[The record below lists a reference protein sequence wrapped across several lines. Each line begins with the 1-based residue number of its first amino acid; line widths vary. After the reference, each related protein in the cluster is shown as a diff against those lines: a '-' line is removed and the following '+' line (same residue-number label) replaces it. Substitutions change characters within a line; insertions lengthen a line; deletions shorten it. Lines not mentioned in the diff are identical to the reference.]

1 MVVECS
7 VVGLMLLNEICE
19 SLYSS
24 SSFRV
29 SEASLITS
37 EVLLDEV
44 VSNPP
49 KIPITLVS
57 ATLSSASTSMLL
69 SSQLHDPA

>member
-37 EVLLDEV
+37 EVLL
-44 VSNPP
+44 SNPP